1 MTQYHGCDLPDDLY
15 YDLDYVWV
23 RPEEDGTYTLGI
35 TDPAQT
41 MSGRVQY
48 ARFKRPGKRVRAGK
62 PVGRLESSKWA
73 GGVPAPFD
81 GELVTVN
88 PRMEADP
95 GLVNIDPYGE
105 AWLARLRPDD
115 PDAALQGLACG
126 AEAMPGLRAWID
138 RYDVYCMRCAT
149 GEEQQEGES

>member
-1 MTQYHGCDLPDDLY
+1 MTQYHGCDLPEDLY

-48 ARFKRPGKRVRAGK
+48 ARFKKPGKHIKAGK

-81 GELVTVN
+81 GELVAVN
-88 PRMEADP
+88 PLMEDDP
-95 GLVNIDPYGE
+95 GYVNIDPYGD
-105 AWLARLRPDD
+105 AWLVRLKPDD
-115 PDAALQGLACG
+115 AGTALANLYLGEEAEKGLK
-126 AEAMPGLRAWID
+126 AWID

-149 GEEQQEGES
+149 GEEQQEGGS

>member
-1 MTQYHGCDLPDDLY
+1 MTQYHGCDLPEDLY

-23 RPEEDGTYTLGI
+23 RPEDDGTYTLGI

-48 ARFKRPGKRVRAGK
+48 ARFKKPGKHIKAGK

-81 GELVTVN
+81 GEIVEVN
-88 PRMEADP
+88 PLREDDP
-95 GLVNIDPYGE
+95 GYVNIDPYGD
-105 AWLARLRPDD
+105 AWLVRLKPDD
-115 PDAALQGLACG
+115 PATALANLYLGEEAEKGLK
-126 AEAMPGLRAWID
+126 EWID

-149 GEEQQEGES
+149 GEEQPEGGS

>member
-1 MTQYHGCDLPDDLY
+1 MTQYHGCDLPEDLY

-48 ARFKRPGKRVRAGK
+48 ARFKKPGKHIKAGK

-73 GGVPAPFD
+73 GGVPSPFD
-81 GELVTVN
+81 GELVEVN
-88 PRMEADP
+88 PLMEDDP
-95 GLVNIDPYGE
+95 GYVNIDPYGD
-105 AWLARLRPDD
+105 AWLVRLKPDD
-115 PDAALQGLACG
+115 PQSALANLHTGGEAEKGLK
-126 AEAMPGLRAWID
+126 EWID

-149 GEEQQEGES
+149 GEEAQEGGP

>member
-1 MTQYHGCDLPDDLY
+1 MAQYHGCELPEDRY

-23 RPEEDGTYTLGI
+23 LPEGDGLFRLGI

-48 ARFKRPGKRVRAGK
+48 ARFKKPGRRLKAGK

-73 GGVPAPFD
+73 GGVPTPFD
-81 GELVTVN
+81 GELAEVN
-88 PRMEADP
+88 PRIEADP

-105 AWLARLRPDD
+105 AWLVRLRADD
-115 PDAALQGLACG
+115 PDGALAGLASG
-126 AEAMPGLRAWID
+126 EEAIAGLQRWVD
-138 RYDVYCMRCAT
+138 HYDVYCMRCAT
-149 GEEQQEGES
+149 GEEDA

>member
-1 MTQYHGCDLPDDLY
+1 MTQYHGCDLPEDLY

-48 ARFKRPGKRVRAGK
+48 ARFKKPGKHIKAGK

-73 GGVPAPFD
+73 GGVPSPFD
-81 GELVTVN
+81 GELVEVN
-88 PRMEADP
+88 PLMENDP
-95 GLVNIDPYGE
+95 GYVNIDPYGD
-105 AWLARLRPDD
+105 AWLVRLQPDD
-115 PDAALQGLACG
+115 PDSALAHLYLGEEAEKGLK
-126 AEAMPGLRAWID
+126 AWID